1 MTPRVSYPATE
12 TGFENSSLACST
24 TVDLVFGYVPV
35 TAVEVRVIIAAI

>member
-12 TGFENSSLACST
+12 AGFENLSLACST

-35 TAVEVRVIIAAI
+35 IAVEVRATIADI